1 MTARLKRIRTL
12 VRAAWHASHS
22 RRRALLQAL
31 VAVPAAWAALRLLP
45 FQRVVVASAP
55 SARRTA
61 DAREHQRRVWAG
73 AVVSHAF
80 FPRRPC
86 LPQSLATRYLLA
98 RVGCSTEL
106 RIGVRRQDAGL
117 AAHAWLEKDGVP
129 VIDAEGTTSFAPLQA
144 PLAPHKPSA

>member
-1 MTARLKRIRTL
+1 MRNVQCGSLGTL
-12 VRAAWHASHS
+12 YAD
-22 RRRALLQAL
+22 
-31 VAVPAAWAALRLLP
+31 AVPPGASLYRSRH
-45 FQRVVVASAP
+45 RVGYEASAP

-61 DAREHQRRVWAG
+61 DAREHQRRVWAS
-73 AVVSHAF
+73 AVVSHAL

-98 RVGCSTEL
+98 RAGCSTEL
-106 RIGVRRQDAGL
+106 RIGVRRQGAGL

-129 VIDAEGTTSFAPLQA
+129 VIDAEGTASFAPLQA